1 MRQKRRT
8 FSPADKAKIA
18 LETIKGV
25 HTVSEI
31 AQRFEVHP
39 TQVNTWRR
47 ELIERLPE
55 LFGDKQ
61 CTAIAQDQSRL
72 IDELY
77 KTIGQ
82 LMIERDW
89 LKKKAGPVS

>member
-18 LETIKGV
+18 LEAIKGV
-25 HTVSEI
+25 HTISEI

-47 ELIERLPE
+47 ELTERLPE

-61 CTAIAQDQSRL
+61 GVVAQDQSRL

-77 KTIGQ
+77 KQIGQ
-82 LMIERDW
+82 LMVERDW
-89 LKKKAGPVS
+89 LKKKADQVS

>member
-8 FSPADKAKIA
+8 FTPADKAKIA
-18 LETIKGV
+18 LEAIKGV

-39 TQVNTWRR
+39 TQVNKWRR

-55 LFGDKQ
+55 LFADKEN
-61 CTAIAQDQSRL
+61 AVVEDQSRL
-72 IDELY
+72 VDELY
-77 KTIGQ
+77 KQIGQ
-82 LMIERDW
+82 LMVERDW
-89 LKKKAGPVS
+89 LKKKADQVR

>member
-18 LETIKGV
+18 LEAIKGL
-25 HTVSEI
+25 HPISEI

-61 CTAIAQDQSRL
+61 NTTAQDQGRL
-72 IDELY
+72 VDELY
-77 KTIGQ
+77 KQIGQ
-82 LMIERDW
+82 LMVERDW
-89 LKKKAGPVS
+89 LKKKADQVG

>member
-18 LETIKGV
+18 LEAIKGV
-25 HTVSEI
+25 HTISEI

-47 ELIERLPE
+47 EIVERLPE

-61 CTAIAQDQSRL
+61 GAVSQDQSRL

-77 KTIGQ
+77 KQIGQ
-82 LMIERDW
+82 LMVERDW
-89 LKKKAGPVS
+89 LKKKADQIS

>member
-8 FSPADKAKIA
+8 FSPADKAKVA
-18 LETIKGV
+18 LEAIKGV
-25 HTVSEI
+25 HTLSEI

-61 CTAIAQDQSRL
+61 DAVAQDQSRL

-77 KTIGQ
+77 KQIGQ
-82 LMIERDW
+82 LMVERDW
-89 LKKKAGPVS
+89 LKKKADQVS

>member
-8 FSPADKAKIA
+8 FSPTDKAKIA
-18 LETIKGV
+18 LESIKGV
-25 HTVSEI
+25 HTVNEI

-61 CTAIAQDQSRL
+61 STVVAQDQGRL
-72 IDELY
+72 IDDLY

-89 LKKKAGPVS
+89 LKKKADQVS

>member
-1 MRQKRRT
+1 MRKKRRT

-18 LETIKGV
+18 LEAIKGV
-25 HTVSEI
+25 HTISEI

-47 ELIERLPE
+47 ELTDRLPE
-55 LFGDKQ
+55 LFGDQKN
-61 CTAIAQDQSRL
+61 IATEDQSRL

-77 KTIGQ
+77 KQIGQ
-82 LMIERDW
+82 LMVERDW
-89 LKKKAGPVS
+89 LKKKANQVS

>member
-18 LETIKGV
+18 LEAIKGV
-25 HTVSEI
+25 HTISEI

-47 ELIERLPE
+47 ELTERLPE

-61 CTAIAQDQSRL
+61 DTAAQDQSRL

-77 KTIGQ
+77 KQIGQ
-82 LMIERDW
+82 LMVERDW
-89 LKKKAGPVS
+89 LKKKADQVS

>member
-18 LETIKGV
+18 LEAIKGV
-25 HTVSEI
+25 HTISEI

-47 ELIERLPE
+47 ELTERLPE

-61 CTAIAQDQSRL
+61 GAVAQDQSRL

-77 KTIGQ
+77 KQIGQ
-82 LMIERDW
+82 LMVERDW
-89 LKKKAGPVS
+89 LKKKADQVS

>member
-18 LETIKGV
+18 LEAIKGV
-25 HTVSEI
+25 HTISEI

-47 ELIERLPE
+47 ELMGRLPE

-61 CTAIAQDQSRL
+61 GAAVQDQSRL

-77 KTIGQ
+77 KQIGQ
-82 LMIERDW
+82 LMVERDW
-89 LKKKAGPVS
+89 LKKKADQVS